1 MKKIFFL
8 LLATITHLT
17 TNAQFETAKQI
28 YSSNNLNTFIR
39 NAKKIAILPFNSK
52 ISFKKMPKG
61 VTYEMIKDEEKQSNY
76 QLQDGMFT
84 YLLRKSNDY
93 TVSFQDVNM
102 TNAILRK
109 NNIDDINIIT
119 PDSLCK
125 ILNVDGIIKCN
136 WSYEKT
142 GSEAGAIAAAAL
154 FGVSKA
160 TASGSLVM
168 QIYSATDGE
177 LIWRF
182 YKEMNETA
190 FSNASALM
198 ERMMRKVGR
207 NFPLEKNY

>member
-1 MKKIFFL
+1 MKKNL
-8 LLATITHLT
+8 LILILT
-17 TNAQFETAKQI
+17 FCTYIVNAQFETAKQV
-28 YSSNNLNTFIR
+28 YSSNNLNSFIQ

-125 ILNVDGIIKCN
+125 ILNVDGVIKCN

-160 TASGSLVM
+160 TASGSLIM
-168 QIYSATDGE
+168 QIYSATNGE
-177 LIWRF
+177 LVWRF

-190 FSNASALM
+190 FSSGNEIM
-198 ERMMRKVGR
+198 ERMMRKVSR
-207 NFPLEKNY
+207 NFPYMK